1 VQVDESARSGTGE
14 RLWSPHKGLAER
26 NDNMLEATLKQDVK
40 AKHRMA
46 KISIDVQENGRAV
59 RVSHPGKLTP
69 EEISR
74 IDHVLINDVIKD
86 LTGCAC
92 LSGTIDVIW
101 EKQFDRVL
109 DVQLG
114 R

>member
-1 VQVDESARSGTGE
+1 
-14 RLWSPHKGLAER
+14 
-26 NDNMLEATLKQDVK
+26 MLEAQKTAAASRSRTAQISLG
-40 AKHRMA
+40 AKG
-46 KISIDVQENGRAV
+46 ENRAV

-69 EEISR
+69 DEIAR
-74 IDHVLINDVIKD
+74 IDKVLINDVIKG

-101 EKQFDRVL
+101 EQRFDKVL

>member
-1 VQVDESARSGTGE
+1 MEPILTATQKTTHLGRTAQISLGA
-14 RLWSPHKGLAER
+14 KG
-26 NDNMLEATLKQDVK
+26 D
-40 AKHRMA
+40 H
-46 KISIDVQENGRAV
+46 RAV

-69 EEISR
+69 DEIAR
-74 IDHVLINDVIKD
+74 IDTVLINDVIKD

-101 EKQFDRVL
+101 EQQFDRVL

-114 R
+114 H

>member
-1 VQVDESARSGTGE
+1 MAISAVDT
-14 RLWSPHKGLAER
+14 
-26 NDNMLEATLKQDVK
+26 
-40 AKHRMA
+40 RMA
-46 KISIDVQENGRAV
+46 RISMGVKGDLRAV

-69 EEISR
+69 NEIAQ
-74 IDHVLINDVIKD
+74 IDKVLVNDVIKG

-101 EKQFDRVL
+101 ERQFERVL

-114 R
+114 H

>member
-1 VQVDESARSGTGE
+1 
-14 RLWSPHKGLAER
+14 
-26 NDNMLEATLKQDVK
+26 MLEATTATK
-40 AKHRMA
+40 AKATARKA
-46 KISIDVQENGRAV
+46 TISLGKKGELRAV

-69 EEISR
+69 DEIAR
-74 IDHVLINDVIKD
+74 IDKVLINDVIKD

-101 EKQFDRVL
+101 EQRFDRVL

>member
-1 VQVDESARSGTGE
+1 MSDTKGRHAQIFVGE
-14 RLWSPHKGLAER
+14 KGQ
-26 NDNMLEATLKQDVK
+26 N
-40 AKHRMA
+40 
-46 KISIDVQENGRAV
+46 RAV

-69 EEISR
+69 DEIVR
-74 IDHVLINDVIKD
+74 IDKVLINDVIKG

-101 EKQFDRVL
+101 ERNFETVL

-114 R
+114 

>member
-1 VQVDESARSGTGE
+1 MPE
-14 RLWSPHKGLAER
+14 RRQAQIFVGKKG
-26 NDNMLEATLKQDVK
+26 QD
-40 AKHRMA
+40 RT
-46 KISIDVQENGRAV
+46 V

-69 EEISR
+69 DEINR
-74 IDHVLINDVIKD
+74 IDKVLINKVIKD

-101 EKQFDRVL
+101 ERDFDKIL

-114 R
+114 

>member
-1 VQVDESARSGTGE
+1 
-14 RLWSPHKGLAER
+14 
-26 NDNMLEATLKQDVK
+26 MLEAQK
-40 AKHRMA
+40 AAVRGRTAQISLGA
-46 KISIDVQENGRAV
+46 KGETRAV

-69 EEISR
+69 DEIAR
-74 IDHVLINDVIKD
+74 IDKVLINDVIKG

-101 EKQFDRVL
+101 EQRFDKVL

-114 R
+114 H

>member
-1 VQVDESARSGTGE
+1 
-14 RLWSPHKGLAER
+14 
-26 NDNMLEATLKQDVK
+26 MLEATLKSEVRSK
-40 AKHRMA
+40 SRMA
-46 KISIDVQENGRAV
+46 KILIDVQENGRAV

-69 EEISR
+69 DEIAR
-74 IDHVLINDVIKD
+74 IDKVLINDVIRD